1 MVLKYRPILFCFAL
15 LYSASQILH
24 FLQVEKCVSCSVVSN
39 SLPSMDCGPPGSSI
53 HGILQA
59 RILEWVAISFSRG
72 IFPTQGLN
80 LGLLHCRQ
88 ILYHLSCQGS
98 WSMATLHQIILSESL
113 LPTAASHFKPLCHIL
128 IILTVHAVLSHARL
142 PQSCPTLCTPW
153 TVAHQAPL
161 SVEFSRQEY
170 WSGLLC
176 PPPGDLPTQGW
187 NLSLTFPIV
196 ADRFFTWVF
205 SQYFKL
211 FHFYCICYGNL

>member
-72 IFPTQGLN
+72 IFPTQGLTP
-80 LGLLHCRQ
+80 GLLHCRQ

-128 IILTVHAVLSHARL
+128 IILPHGLW
-142 PQSCPTLCTPW
+142 PT
-153 TVAHQAPL
+153 
-161 SVEFSRQEY
+161 R
-170 WSGLLC
+170 LLC
-176 PPPGDLPTQGW
+176 PWSSPGENIGVGCCVLLQG
-187 NLSLTFPIV
+187 TFQ
-196 ADRFFTWVF
+196 ARDGTWT
-205 SQYFKL
+205 S
-211 FHFYCICYGNL
+211 HFL